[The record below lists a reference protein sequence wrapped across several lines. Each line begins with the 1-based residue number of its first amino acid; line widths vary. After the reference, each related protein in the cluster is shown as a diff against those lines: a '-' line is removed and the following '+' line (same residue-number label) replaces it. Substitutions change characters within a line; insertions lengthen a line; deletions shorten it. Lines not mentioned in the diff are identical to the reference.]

1 MLLIRLL
8 VLKGSDLRV
17 WSSIDRKNIGILS
30 VKSDRITIHAETVLV
45 EKLIQML
52 SLPLNKMRLIYND
65 EGVAS
70 IHLILRKI
78 LVKEDLDRAVLVILP
93 VILLGVFNRL
103 VTKFD
108 LTRTTEDVDMV
119 DISIFK
125 HKADELMIST
135 RLTRLTKSHQ
145 NSITNVLQESTANVL
160 SSDLLVRVGHDSDD
174 SNSSKDRSRG
184 NGRHLKLLHLNT

>member
-174 SNSSKDRSRG
+174 SKSSKDRSRG